1 MDISF
6 NSNFSAR
13 LDAVGGVQNAV
24 PASKAKEAAAKPDL
38 TITQSA
44 AAPEEVSAAAIP
56 DSALARDDALGKL
69 VSAAF
74 TLPAP
79 PMPQFGG

>member
-6 NSNFSAR
+6 NSNFSSR
-13 LDAVGGVQNAV
+13 LDAIGGAQNTV
-24 PASKAKEAAAKPDL
+24 PAGKAKEAAARPDL